1 MVIPISNPFSFS
13 VREKVDTLTERLDAL
28 VIERTAAM
36 AEIPSIASSVSAS
49 VLPGDQQQLQHS
61 STTPLRKIKSCEL
74 IVVRTDLGVLFL
86 ILMHFGHVQY
96 MYVVSSHSFIVF
108 SAS

>member
-1 MVIPISNPFSFS
+1 MVILISNPFSFS

-74 IVVRTDLGVLFL
+74 IVHTDLGVLFL

>member
-1 MVIPISNPFSFS
+1 
-13 VREKVDTLTERLDAL
+13 
-28 VIERTAAM
+28 M

-74 IVVRTDLGVLFL
+74 IVVRTGLGALFF
-86 ILMHFGHVQY
+86 ILLHVGHVQY
-96 MYVVSSHSFIVF
+96 MYIVSSHSFIVF